1 VKNYLVISAL
11 GEDRIGLI
19 DELSRVILECD
30 CTILDSRMT
39 LLGKELAIILL
50 AQGNWNTLAKLEV
63 QLKRLEQP
71 LGMTFTTKRTD
82 LRKQRVNYLPYA
94 VEVVSINQ
102 VSIVYSLTNFFSS
115 RSISIEDLVTRS
127 YSAPHTGAPMFS
139 VNIVI
144 GIPANTHVAM
154 LRDEF
159 MDFCDELNLDA
170 IMEPIKT

>member
-1 VKNYLVISAL
+1 
-11 GEDRIGLI
+11 
-19 DELSRVILECD
+19 
-30 CTILDSRMT
+30 
-39 LLGKELAIILL
+39 
-50 AQGNWNTLAKLEV
+50 
-63 QLKRLEQP
+63 
-71 LGMTFTTKRTD
+71 
-82 LRKQRVNYLPYA
+82 
-94 VEVVSINQ
+94 

-127 YSAPHTGAPMFS
+127 YSAPHTGASMFS

-144 GIPANTHVAM
+144 GVPANTHIAM